1 MRTFKNQMQTFAIKQ
16 LLKYVEKDPE
26 ANASKALKII
36 RKIDIDGTY
45 GESWNELEKCLK
57 DPENNWTRLVK
68 KAYTEWD
75 PHVRKKLFES
85 LICNAALIGNSA
97 IKVTSKKHGVNVPWT
112 ILMDPTSACNLK
124 CTGCWAAEYGH
135 QMSMDFETLDRI
147 ITEGR
152 ELGIYMY
159 IFSGGEPLVR
169 KKDIIRLCEKH
180 PDCYFLAFTNGTLI
194 DEAFADEM
202 LRVGNFAPAISV
214 EGYEEE
220 TDMRRGK
227 GTFQAVMK
235 AMEILKRKRLL
246 FGMSTC
252 YHRKN
257 VDVVGSSEYMDFMID
272 KGAAFVWYFTY
283 MPVGNDAVPDLM
295 VTSEQRKFMYEQV
308 RMFRKTKPIF
318 AMDFWNDG
326 EYVRGCIAGGR
337 YYFHINANGDVEPC
351 AFIHYSTVNI
361 KNVSLLEALKSP
373 LFKAYQQRQ
382 PFNKNHLRP
391 CPLLDNPHSL
401 KEVVYTSQAY
411 STDMLKPENVEE
423 LTGKCTHTAE
433 KWGVVADK
441 IWYSK
446 PANREQQPEVNE
458 MADQNERDAEKFE
471 KERKVREREQAAKDK
486 EREGIEQKRE
496 REEWEKEK
504 AKKEEKALSL

>member
-1 MRTFKNQMQTFAIKQ
+1 MSFADFKDNTMRAVVSKTIDGV
-16 LLKYVEKDPE
+16 LKYVNKHDDRTEALLKLTDLSEKLMGDKFE
-26 ANASKALKII
+26 KKVF
-36 RKIDIDGTY
+36 DGARNLIHNPDAK
-45 GESWNELEKCLK
+45 WMK
-57 DPENNWTRLVK
+57 
-68 KAYTEWD
+68 YTNKVLDEID
-75 PHVRKKLFES
+75 PHVAKMHALNLGYQAGFYGYSKTCEFE
-85 LICNAALIGNSA
+85 
-97 IKVTSKKHGVNVPWT
+97 KEHGYRIPWI

-135 QMSMDFETLDRI
+135 QMSMDLETLDRI
-147 ITEGR
+147 ITEAKA
-152 ELGIYMY
+152 LGIYMF

-169 KKDIIRLCEKH
+169 KKDIIKLCEKH
-180 PDCYFLAFTNGTLI
+180 TDCYFLAFTNGTLI
-194 DEAFADEM
+194 DEAFADDM

-214 EGYEEE
+214 EGYGEE

-227 GTFQAVMK
+227 GTFKAVMK

-257 VDVVGSSEYMDFMID
+257 VDVVGSSEYLDFMID
-272 KGAAFVWYFTY
+272 QGAAFVWYFTY
-283 MPVGNDAVPDLM
+283 MPVGNDAVPELM

-361 KNVSLLEALKSP
+361 KQVSLLEALRSP

-401 KEVVYTSQAY
+401 KEVVRVSEAY
-411 STDMLKPENVEE
+411 STDMLKPEDVDV
-423 LTGKCTHTAE
+423 LTGKCVGTAE
-433 KWGVVADK
+433 KWGKVADH
-441 IWYSK
+441 IWYGK
-446 PANREQQPEVNE
+446 NGTGEQ
-458 MADQNERDAEKFE
+458 
-471 KERKVREREQAAKDK
+471 
-486 EREGIEQKRE
+486 
-496 REEWEKEK
+496 
-504 AKKEEKALSL
+504 KEEKQLETEKSAEKRKGSHHRSGRGT